1 MANVIAAAQHEGGSA
16 APASAARARTGR
28 AGSRPGRERVWWR
41 HLIGLAA
48 LAFAL
53 FPIVFLLS
61 AALNPVGT
69 LSTTTLLPRG
79 LSLHNFSALL
89 SDPDTPYLHWYAN
102 TLVIC
107 GLSAVLNVLI
117 GACGAFAFSR
127 LRFRGRRAGLIM
139 VLLVQ
144 MFPNFIAIVA
154 LYLVF
159 IQIGSVL
166 PAAGLNTSVGLILVY
181 LGGAMGVNTWLLKGY
196 LDTIPRSLD
205 ESALIDGAT
214 SGQIFLRV
222 TLPLAAPM
230 LVVVGLF
237 SFVANINEIL
247 LANVFLTDTSHKTLA
262 IGLLGLVS
270 GEHNT
275 DYGEFA
281 AGSLLAGLPVV
292 VIFLYL
298 QKYLVKGLTAGAVKG

>member
-1 MANVIAAAQHEGGSA
+1 MTNLIEAPRAEQAGAARSA
-16 APASAARARTGR
+16 AKRRPRRPASQDQL
-28 AGSRPGRERVWWR
+28 WWR
-41 HLIGLAA
+41 HLVGLAA
-48 LAFAL
+48 LVFAL
-53 FPIVFLLS
+53 FPIVFLVS
-61 AALNPVGT
+61 AAFNPLGT
-69 LSTTTLLPRG
+69 LSTTTLVPRG
-79 LSLHNFSALL
+79 VSLHNFIALL
-89 SDPDTPYLHWYAN
+89 SDPDTPYLRWYAN

-107 GLSAVLNVLI
+107 GGSAILNVLI
-117 GACGAFAFSR
+117 GASGAFAFSR
-127 LRFRGRRAGLIM
+127 LRFRGRRPGLIA

-166 PAAGLNTSVGLILVY
+166 PAAGLNTSLGLILVY

-196 LDTIPRSLD
+196 LDTIPRELD

-214 SGQIFLRV
+214 PWQVFRHV
-222 TLPLAAPM
+222 TLPLAVPM
-230 LVVVGLF
+230 LIVVGLF

-262 IGLLGLVS
+262 VGLFGLVS
-270 GEHNT
+270 GEHNS

-281 AGSLLAGLPVV
+281 AGSLLSGLPVV
-292 VIFLYL
+292 LIFLYL
-298 QKYLVKGLTAGAVKG
+298 QKYLIKGLTAGAVKG

>member
-1 MANVIAAAQHEGGSA
+1 MSNVIAPPQPEHGSTA
-16 APASAARARTGR
+16 HARTGSARSGR
-28 AGSRPGRERVWWR
+28 AGIRPGRDRVWWR
-41 HLIGLAA
+41 HLIGVAA
-48 LAFAL
+48 LVFAL
-53 FPIVFLLS
+53 FPILFLVS
-61 AALNPVGT
+61 ASLNPVGT
-69 LSTTTLLPRG
+69 LSTTTLLPHG
-79 LSLHNFSALL
+79 VSLHNFGALL
-89 SDPDTPYLHWYAN
+89 TDPNTPYLRWYVN

-107 GLSAVLNVLI
+107 GISAILNVLI
-117 GACGAFAFSR
+117 SACGAFAFSR
-127 LRFRGRRAGLIM
+127 LRFRGRRAGLIT

-166 PAAGLNTSVGLILVY
+166 PAAGLNTSLGLLLVY

-262 IGLLGLVS
+262 VGLLGLVS

>member
-1 MANVIAAAQHEGGSA
+1 MANVITSAPAERRA
-16 APASAARARTGR
+16 APAGF
-28 AGSRPGRERVWWR
+28 AGQAGTRRSRGGGRVWWR
-41 HLIGLAA
+41 HLIGVAA
-48 LAFAL
+48 LVFAL

-69 LSTTTLLPRG
+69 LSTTTLVPHG
-79 LSLHNFSALL
+79 VSLHNFTALL
-89 SDPDTPYLHWYAN
+89 NDPNTPYLRWYAN
-102 TLVIC
+102 TLAIC
-107 GLSAVLNVLI
+107 GVSAIINVLI
-117 GACGAFAFSR
+117 GASGAFAFSR
-127 LRFRGRRAGLIM
+127 LRFRGRRAGLITM
-139 VLLVQ
+139 LLVQ
-144 MFPNFIAIVA
+144 MFPNFIAVVA
-154 LYLVF
+154 LYLMF
-159 IQIGSVL
+159 SRIGSVL
-166 PAAGLNTSVGLILVY
+166 PAAGLNTSLGLILVY

-205 ESALIDGAT
+205 ESAVIDGA
-214 SGQIFLRV
+214 SAGQIFLRV

-262 IGLLGLVS
+262 VGLYGLVS

-292 VIFLYL
+292 LIFLYL

>member
-1 MANVIAAAQHEGGSA
+1 MTSVITSPKTDRASA
-16 APASAARARTGR
+16 PAARARTRSTRGD
-28 AGSRPGRERVWWR
+28 RVWWR
-41 HLIGLAA
+41 HLVGLAA
-48 LAFAL
+48 LVFAL

-61 AALNPVGT
+61 AALNPAGT
-69 LSTTTLLPRG
+69 LSTTTLIPRG
-79 LSLHNFSALL
+79 MSVHNFTTLL
-89 SDPDTPYLHWYAN
+89 SDPNTPYLRWYAN

-107 GLSAVLNVLI
+107 GVSALLNVLI
-117 GACGAFAFSR
+117 GVAGAFAFSR
-127 LRFRGRRAGLIM
+127 LRFRGRRAGLITM
-139 VLLVQ
+139 LLVQ
-144 MFPNFIAIVA
+144 MFPNFIALVA
-154 LYLVF
+154 LYLMF
-159 IQIGSVL
+159 IQIGSVV
-166 PAAGLNTSVGLILVY
+166 PAAGLNTSLGLILVY

-196 LDTIPRSLD
+196 LDTIPRELD

-214 SGQIFLRV
+214 RGQIFWRV

-237 SFVANINEIL
+237 SFVANLNEIL
-247 LANVFLTDTSHKTLA
+247 MANVFLTDTSHKTLA
-262 IGLLGLVS
+262 IGLFGLIS

-281 AGSLLAGLPVV
+281 AGSLLAGLPVI

>member
-1 MANVIAAAQHEGGSA
+1 MTTVVPVGTTEPPAAGAVPVATPPRRRPGGSA
-16 APASAARARTGR
+16 
-28 AGSRPGRERVWWR
+28 VWWR
-41 HLIGLAA
+41 HLVGLAA
-48 LAFAL
+48 LVFAL
-53 FPIVFLLS
+53 FPIVFLVS

-69 LSTTTLLPRG
+69 LSTTTLLPHG
-79 LSLHNFSALL
+79 ASLHNFHKLL
-89 SDPDTPYLHWYAN
+89 ADGNNPYLRWYAN

-107 GLSAVLNVLI
+107 GTSAVLNVLI
-117 GACGAFAFSR
+117 GASGAFAFSR
-127 LRFRGRRAGLIM
+127 LRFRGRRPGLIA

-159 IQIGSVL
+159 IQIGAVF
-166 PAAGLNTSVGLILVY
+166 PAAGLNTSLGLILVY

-196 LDTIPRSLD
+196 LDTIPRELD

-214 SGQIFLRV
+214 HAQVFFRITLR
-222 TLPLAAPM
+222 LAAPM

-237 SFVANINEIL
+237 SFVASLNEIL
-247 LANVFLTDTSHKTLA
+247 LANVFLTDTSQKTLA
-262 IGLLGLVS
+262 IGLFGLVS

-281 AGSLLAGLPVV
+281 AGSLLAGLPV
-292 VIFLYL
+292 ILIYLYL
-298 QKYLVKGLTAGAVKG
+298 QKFLVNGLTAGAVKG

>member
-1 MANVIAAAQHEGGSA
+1 MSQVIAAAKAENDGA
-16 APASAARARTGR
+16 APAAARAASTGR
-28 AGSRPGRERVWWR
+28 RPGDRVWWR
-41 HLIGLAA
+41 HLVGLAA

-53 FPIVFLLS
+53 FPVVFLLS

-69 LSTTTLLPRG
+69 LSTTSLLPNG

-89 SDPDTPYLHWYAN
+89 SDPGTPYLRWYLN

-107 GLSAVLNVLI
+107 GVSAILNVLI
-117 GACGAFAFSR
+117 GASGAFAFSR
-127 LRFRGRRAGLIM
+127 LRFRGRRAGLVA

-144 MFPNFIAIVA
+144 MFPNFIAVVA

-159 IQIGSVL
+159 IRIGSVL
-166 PAAGLNTSVGLILVY
+166 PAAGLNTSLGLILVY

-205 ESALIDGAT
+205 ESALIDGAST
-214 SGQIFLRV
+214 GQVFLRI

-237 SFVANINEIL
+237 SFVANLNEIL
-247 LANVFLTDTSHKTLA
+247 MANVFLTDNAHKTLA
-262 IGLLGLVS
+262 VGLYGLVS
-270 GEHNT
+270 GDHNT

-292 VIFLYL
+292 LIFLYL

>member
-1 MANVIAAAQHEGGSA
+1 MTHLLPQPATEAPSQIGAVAG
-16 APASAARARTGR
+16 APAPRQ
-28 AGSRPGRERVWWR
+28 RPRGDRVWWR
-41 HLIGLAA
+41 HLIGLVA
-48 LAFAL
+48 LVFAL
-53 FPIVFLLS
+53 FPIVFLVS

-69 LSTTTLLPRG
+69 LSTTSLLPDG
-79 LSLHNFSALL
+79 VSLNNFAKLL
-89 SDPDTPYLHWYAN
+89 SDPNSPYLRWYGN
-102 TLVIC
+102 TLLIC
-107 GLSAVLNVLI
+107 GVSAMLNVLI
-117 GACGAFAFSR
+117 GAGGAFAFSR
-127 LRFRGRRAGLIM
+127 LRFRGRRAGLIT

-144 MFPNFIAIVA
+144 MFPNFIAVVA

-159 IQIGSVL
+159 IQIGSVF
-166 PAAGLNTSVGLILVY
+166 PAAGLNTSLGLILVY

-196 LDTIPRSLD
+196 LDTIPRELD

-214 SGQIFLRV
+214 SGQVFFRI

-237 SFVANINEIL
+237 SFVANLNEIL
-247 LANVFLTDTSHKTLA
+247 LANVFLTDTSQKTLA
-262 IGLLGLVS
+262 IGLFGLVS

-292 VIFLYL
+292 LIYLYL